1 MLIGLIRSIESFSLW
16 LPKLASVMSTML
28 IIQLIAI
35 PSMEYRMVPD
45 LPSQRLDGVPC
56 QHMKIHEVLD
66 TAIYPR

>member
-1 MLIGLIRSIESFSLW
+1 
-16 LPKLASVMSTML
+16 MSTML